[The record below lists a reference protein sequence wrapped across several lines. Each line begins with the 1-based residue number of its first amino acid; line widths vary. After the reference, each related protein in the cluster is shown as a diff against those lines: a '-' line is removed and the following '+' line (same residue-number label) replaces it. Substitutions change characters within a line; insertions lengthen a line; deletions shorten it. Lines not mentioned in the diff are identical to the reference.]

1 MGGDYKVR
9 GASFRQFTFEYS
21 GPTPKAMAENCNSTG
36 PEKRHSYTPKQV
48 DDLKKMEDYA
58 KTSILVFEEER

>member
-1 MGGDYKVR
+1 
-9 GASFRQFTFEYS
+9 
-21 GPTPKAMAENCNSTG
+21 MAENCNSTG